1 MQYQI
6 MESDWGSG
14 TFPLLAKNGRERG
27 YRGERT
33 KTKEL
38 RKRSRQ
44 CTPLQA
50 DSDQGTLPHFNHN
63 AHPKPSKL
71 PNPPPHPR
79 PPQAAQRSPLSE
91 PEC

>member
-1 MQYQI
+1 MQHQI

-14 TFPLLAKNGRERG
+14 TFPLLAKKWE
-27 YRGERT
+27 RGERT

-38 RKRSRQ
+38 RKRSQQ
-44 CTPLQA
+44 CTPLQE
-50 DSDQGTLPHFNHN
+50 DSDQGTLPPFNHN

-71 PNPPPHPR
+71 PNPSPRPR